1 MGADTAAVSSSDPRP
16 SPAPEP
22 GPTSPPAEP
31 GLILNA
37 LSADLEELSPQ
48 IRRAALYVLGN
59 PGTIAVTSM
68 RSVAEAAG
76 VKPNTLVRM
85 ARAAGFPGYE
95 EFREPFRQHASAGTV
110 SFPDRA
116 RFIQAISQGGS
127 HGALL
132 AGMAQAALANV
143 DTLFANVDAGE
154 LRAAARLIDRAR
166 RACVLGVGTAQPLA
180 ANFAYVA
187 RMAVD
192 NVTTIPSIGLAIDD
206 VARMTDR
213 DVLLA
218 MTFSPYRVEIVEA
231 VRLAAARG
239 VPIIAVTDS
248 HAAPLVRYATHAFV
262 LPMDSPLPFS
272 SNVAATALLETLLA
286 FVFAESEDDVAAS
299 IRTFHDNRRAA
310 GIYTE

>member
-1 MGADTAAVSSSDPRP
+1 MSPDTAAESSSFAAP
-16 SPAPEP
+16 SPVTELAPSPPPSEP
-22 GPTSPPAEP
+22 GP
-31 GLILNA
+31 ILYA
-37 LSADLEELSPQ
+37 LSANLELLSPQ
-48 IRRAALYVLGN
+48 VRRAAFYVLEN
-59 PGTIAVTSM
+59 PGEIAVTSM
-68 RSVAEAAG
+68 RSVADAAG

-85 ARAAGFPGYE
+85 ARAAGFPSYD

-116 RFIQAISQGGS
+116 RFMQSIAQGGS

-132 AGMAQAALANV
+132 ADMAQAAFSNV
-143 DTLFANVDAGE
+143 DALFANIDAGE

-180 ANFAYVA
+180 ENFAYVA

-192 NVTTIPSIGLAIDD
+192 NVTAIPSIGLAIDD
-206 VARMTDR
+206 VGRMTDR

-218 MTFSPYRVEIVEA
+218 MTFTPYRVETVAA

-248 HAAPLVRYATHAFV
+248 HASPLVRYATHVFV
-262 LPMDSPLPFS
+262 LPVDSPLPFS

-286 FVFAESEDDVAAS
+286 CVFAESHGDVAAA
-299 IRTFHDNRRAA
+299 IHRFHDNRRAA
-310 GIYTE
+310 GIYTD